1 MLKVFISG
9 IQRQSGK
16 TLVTAGLAATM
27 QSLSYTTCVYKP
39 IQTGANV
46 LNGFKSSPDL
56 ALIKNFDPNI
66 DVQSSYILSGQE
78 SPFVS
83 SYEDGL
89 KMDLNV
95 IYSQFLEIQRFTDCV
110 IVEGSNSISTPIAEN
125 ITESDIVKEMNI
137 PLILVVNP
145 QKTTIDFAISAL
157 KYIYSQN
164 INLLGV
170 ILNRHNTESL
180 NLEEKYYPQI
190 LKEVAGCK
198 ILGSIPDYQEVS
210 LLVAETLIQDVLN
223 NLKIEEIFGIEIAK
237 LKQ

>member
-9 IQRQSGK
+9 LEKQSGK
-16 TLVTAGLAATM
+16 TLVTAGVAATM

-56 ALIKNFDPNI
+56 SLIKSFDSNI
-66 DVQSSYILSGQE
+66 NVQSSYLLSGEE

-83 SYEDGL
+83 FYEDGL
-89 KMDLNV
+89 NLDLNT
-95 IYSQFLEIQRFTDCV
+95 IYSQFIEIQRFTDCV

-125 ITESDIVKEMNI
+125 MTEIDIVKGMNI
-137 PLILVVNP
+137 PLILIINP
-145 QKTTIDFAISAL
+145 KKTTIDFSISAL
-157 KYIYSQN
+157 KYISSQN

-170 ILNRHNTESL
+170 ILNQHNTNSQ

-190 LKEVAGCK
+190 LKEVSGCK
-198 ILGSIPDYQEVS
+198 ILGSIPDYKDIS
-210 LLVAETLIQDVLN
+210 LLAPEILIQDVLN
-223 NLKIEEIFGIEIAK
+223 NLKLEEIFGIEIAK
-237 LKQ
+237 LR